1 MMYNRE
7 PVFSILIA
15 NYNNGQYLMDAIRSV
30 QAQTYRH
37 WEIIIVD
44 DGSTDCSHDLYQQLV
59 RDCHATITTLTDEPL
74 PMPTVEEWT
83 KWAQQAMH
91 DGQVTQDGCAQH
103 STLNAQLQ
111 QDGCAQQV
119 MHDGQVTQDGCAQN
133 STLNAQLQQDGCAQ
147 QATHDGQVR
156 IYLSP
161 SNHGCGFTKH
171 QCAALAHGELCGFL
185 DPDDALTPDALEVMV
200 AAHRQHPEAA
210 VVGSCYWATD
220 ENLKPMWHTD
230 QWVYTEGK
238 DYLTDFQHLRPI
250 HFATYKNERY
260 LQTEG
265 ISADIKRA
273 VDMDLYVKLEEQGR
287 IVFLPD
293 ITYYY
298 RQHTHQISTHGDFK
312 SMYWEIVVIQKACQ
326 RRGLEA
332 EKLINDMMAARGKYY
347 VENFLG
353 YPLVPRPKASCWAKW
368 IGQVKHLLAKIRK

>member
-44 DGSTDCSHDLYQQLV
+44 DGSTDCSHDLYAQLV

-91 DGQVTQDGCAQH
+91 DGQVTQDGCAQ
-103 STLNAQLQ
+103 
-111 QDGCAQQV
+111 
-119 MHDGQVTQDGCAQN
+119 
-133 STLNAQLQQDGCAQ
+133 
-147 QATHDGQVR
+147 QAMHDGQVR

>member
-30 QAQTYRH
+30 QAQTYRN

-44 DGSTDCSHDLYQQLV
+44 DGSTDCSHDLYEQLV

-74 PMPTVEEWT
+74 PMPTEEEWT
-83 KWAQQAMH
+83 K
-91 DGQVTQDGCAQH
+91 
-103 STLNAQLQ
+103 
-111 QDGCAQQV
+111 CAQQT
-119 MHDGQVTQDGCAQN
+119 MHE
-133 STLNAQLQQDGCAQ
+133 
-147 QATHDGQVR
+147 GQVR

-161 SNHGCGFTKH
+161 MNHGCGFTKH

-200 AAHRQHPEAA
+200 AAHRQHRAAA

-220 ENLKPMWHTD
+220 ENLKPMWRSY
-230 QWVYTEGK
+230 QKVLPEGGTW
-238 DYLTDFQHLRPI
+238 LTTTTTHAPI
-250 HFATYKNERY
+250 PFASYKGERY
-260 LQTEG
+260 LKTEG
-265 ISADIKRA
+265 INIGLGRA
-273 VDMDLYVKLEEQGR
+273 VDFDLYVKLEEQGG

-312 SMYWEIVVIQKACQ
+312 SMYWQIYVIIKACE
-326 RRGLEA
+326 RRHIPADEVVDSLMKDNWQWFIKNGVGYEVPKPKQPLWRRIYSRVKRLCKKILK
-332 EKLINDMMAARGKYY
+332 KLHQ
-347 VENFLG
+347 
-353 YPLVPRPKASCWAKW
+353 C
-368 IGQVKHLLAKIRK
+368 